1 MKKDLNWYLKW
12 IGTVVL
18 ILGTAINSL
27 GYYPE
32 GPITLALGG
41 VIWLIVSI
49 RWREASLIVTNGV
62 MLATGLAGLAYRYLV
77 V

>member
-32 GPITLALGG
+32 GPITLAVGG
-41 VIWLIVSI
+41 LIWLIVSI
-49 RWREASLIVTNGV
+49 RWREASLIVTNAV
-62 MLATGLAGLAYRYLV
+62 MLSTGLAGLAWKYFG
-77 V
+77 